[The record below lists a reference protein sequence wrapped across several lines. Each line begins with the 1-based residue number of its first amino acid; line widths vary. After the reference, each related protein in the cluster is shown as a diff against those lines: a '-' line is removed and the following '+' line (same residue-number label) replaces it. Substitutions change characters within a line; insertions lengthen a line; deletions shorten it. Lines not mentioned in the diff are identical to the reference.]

1 MFILLGICILLAG
14 LLTFNSLASLTTAT
28 LWSLAHRF
36 TDRWSGSARA
46 RMVFSLRV
54 LPIAL
59 GISCILFLV
68 APAYLK
74 LEPRSTTEELSL
86 KLGIIAFVSAV
97 GIALAVARGIA
108 AWRATARLTAD
119 WLRHAELISIPGV
132 SIPAYRIE
140 HQFPVIA
147 IVGVLR
153 PKLFIGSQIFNSL
166 TPEEISAA
174 VEHETGH
181 LVARD
186 NLKRGLLRACR
197 DAMVIIPCGR
207 TLDRAWAEASEEAA
221 DEHAARHGRAVA
233 LDLASALVKISR
245 MVPVGA
251 RPSMPAGAF
260 LVGDDESRGVK
271 MRVRHLI
278 QIASGDGQ
286 PAVYEPFVASLVIW
300 ASFALMSSLVFLS
313 HGNPHVLASVHSL
326 IEGVVSFLS

>member
-1 MFILLGICILLAG
+1 
-14 LLTFNSLASLTTAT
+14 
-28 LWSLAHRF
+28 
-36 TDRWSGSARA
+36 
-46 RMVFSLRV
+46 
-54 LPIAL
+54 
-59 GISCILFLV
+59 
-68 APAYLK
+68 
-74 LEPRSTTEELSL
+74 
-86 KLGIIAFVSAV
+86 
-97 GIALAVARGIA
+97 
-108 AWRATARLTAD
+108 
-119 WLRHAELISIPGV
+119 LISIPGV

-260 LVGDDESRGVK
+260 LVGDDDSRGVK

-278 QIASGDGQ
+278 QIASGDDQ
-286 PAVYEPFVASLVIW
+286 AALYEPFVTSLLIW
-300 ASFALMSSLVFLS
+300 ASFVLMSALVFVS
-313 HGNPHVLASVHSL
+313 QGSPHVLATVHTM